1 MLRHYVQ
8 SRTGEGTSTPP
19 RLTFFFLKAE
29 PPAASLPAFLLLLS
43 AISVSAVVTIAIAG
57 MMSLNACT
65 WMEIS
70 LPPTCCGLG
79 PAMQG

>member
-1 MLRHYVQ
+1 MLRHCIQ
-8 SRTGEGTSTPP
+8 SRTSEGTFTPT

-29 PPAASLPAFLLLLS
+29 PPAASLPAFLLLES
-43 AISVSAVVTIAIAG
+43 AISVSAVVPIANAG

-70 LPPTCCGLG
+70 SPPTCCGLG